1 VVELSGG
8 MARRLILARALINQP
23 DLLILDEPT
32 TGLDPQSRHQVW
44 EKLAALKEKGLT
56 VLITTHYMEEAAQL
70 CDRLVIV
77 DHGKILVDGAPADLI
92 TQHAGGSIIEI
103 EGPDQA
109 LRDYVRG
116 NEVACDDL
124 GSKLIVYTTE
134 DAALNTIIREQF
146 CTARCTF
153 RSSTLEDV
161 FLRLTGRE
169 LRE

>member
-1 VVELSGG
+1 
-8 MARRLILARALINQP
+8 MPPA
-23 DLLILDEPT
+23 
-32 TGLDPQSRHQVW
+32 
-44 EKLAALKEKGLT
+44 
-56 VLITTHYMEEAAQL
+56 
-70 CDRLVIV
+70 
-77 DHGKILVDGAPADLI
+77 VDGAPADLI
-92 TQHAGGSIIEI
+92 RQHAGGSIIEI

-124 GSKLIVYTTE
+124 GNKLIVYTTE